1 MREKKNF
8 GKKPVRRSRPE
19 EKETP
24 RTYKPRTL
32 KSKGREKTNTEK
44 NASDDAFSSN
54 DNFSQPQQERSP
66 KRTRSSSRESFKERR
81 SDSRG
86 KREDNA
92 RKYKPRTLRDRAEG
106 SERPLRRESFGKE
119 DKIEKNEGKSP
130 SYYEKKFSKPKIEK
144 RPKEKPLEDKIE
156 KEPKIKPTPPE
167 IENELK
173 TDNEGFIRLNKYISN
188 SGLCS
193 RREADSLIEKGL
205 ITVNGEVV
213 EELGVKVK
221 LTDEIRYKEKHLDPE
236 KKVYILL
243 NKPKDYITT
252 VDDPNATRTVM
263 ELIEDACD
271 QRVYPV
277 GRLDRNSTGLLLF
290 TNDGEMTKRL
300 THPSFMKKKVYE
312 VGLDKKVSPEDM
324 ETIRNGIE
332 IEGET
337 IKADAIEYVDND
349 DLSKIGIEIHS
360 GQNRIVRR
368 IFEKLG
374 YRVYKLD
381 RVYFAGLTK
390 KNLPRG
396 KWRFLTQKEVNMLRM
411 NRFE

>member
-24 RTYKPRTL
+24 RIYKPRTL
-32 KSKGREKTNTEK
+32 KSKGTEK
-44 NASDDAFSSN
+44 KHTDNDASETHTSK
-54 DNFSQPQQERSP
+54 DNFSQPSQERYT
-66 KRTRSSSRESFKERR
+66 KRSGTFSSEGSRGRR
-81 SDSRG
+81 NENRG

-92 RKYKPRTLRDRAEG
+92 RKYKPRTLREKAEG
-106 SERPLRRESFGKE
+106 SERPSKRSSFSKE
-119 DKIEKNEGKSP
+119 EKFDKSEGKSP
-130 SYYEKKFSKPKIEK
+130 SYYEKKFSKPKFEK
-144 RPKEKPLEDKIE
+144 PLKEKPVEERIK
-156 KEPKIKPTPPE
+156 KAPKVKPTPPE

-173 TDNEGFIRLNKYISN
+173 TDNEGLIRLNKYISN

-213 EELGVKVK
+213 KELGVKVK
-221 LTDEIRYKEKHLDPE
+221 LTDEIRFKEKHLDPE

-263 ELIEDACD
+263 ELIEGACD

-312 VGLDKKVSPEDM
+312 VGLDKKVTLEDM
-324 ETIRNGIE
+324 ETIRNGLD

-349 DLSKIGIEIHS
+349 DFSKIGIEIHS
-360 GQNRIVRR
+360 GQNRIVRK

-396 KWRFLTQKEVNMLRM
+396 KWRFLTQKEVNTLRM

>member
-1 MREKKNF
+1 MRENRNF

-24 RTYKPRTL
+24 RIYKPRTL
-32 KSKGREKTNTEK
+32 KSKGTEK
-44 NASDDAFSSN
+44 KHPDNDASETHTSK
-54 DNFSQPQQERSP
+54 DNFSKPSQERYT
-66 KRTRSSSRESFKERR
+66 KRSGTSSSEGSRGRR
-81 SDSRG
+81 NENRG

-92 RKYKPRTLRDRAEG
+92 RKYKPRTLRDKAEG
-106 SERPLRRESFGKE
+106 SERLSKRSSFSKE
-119 DKIEKNEGKSP
+119 EKIDKSEGKSP
-130 SYYEKKFSKPKIEK
+130 SYYEKKFSKPKFEK
-144 RPKEKPLEDKIE
+144 PLKEKPTEERIK
-156 KEPKIKPTPPE
+156 KAPKVKPTPPE

-173 TDNEGFIRLNKYISN
+173 TDNEGLIRLNKYISN

-213 EELGVKVK
+213 KELGVKVK
-221 LTDEIRYKEKHLDPE
+221 LTDEIRFKEKHLDPE

-252 VDDPNATRTVM
+252 VDDPNATKTVM
-263 ELIEDACD
+263 ELIEGACD

-312 VGLDKKVSPEDM
+312 VGLDKKVTLEDM
-324 ETIRNGIE
+324 ETIRNGLD

-349 DLSKIGIEIHS
+349 DFSKIGIEIHS
-360 GQNRIVRR
+360 GQNRIVRK

-396 KWRFLTQKEVNMLRM
+396 KWRFLTQKEVNTLRM